1 MKTHGGIHAH
11 DRGNV
16 AVENEELEADAVE
29 VDMSD
34 DGDFEVEVEDDTP
47 EEDKGRPRRAADAEA
62 DIPEDEELEKHSES
76 VQKRIKKLKFEY
88 HEERRRKEEAERER
102 EAAVQY
108 AESQKNE
115 ADRLRK
121 NLSEGEGVLVNE
133 AKARVASELTT
144 AKRAYKEAYEAGD
157 ADAVLEAQMHS
168 LSYRCRLNVLKTGN
182 PRGRLYK
189 INQPQHHK
197 PAPQI
202 AKPDERA
209 QKWVAENDWFQRD
222 KPMTRYAM
230 LVHEELLE
238 SGVDSTSEVYYDK
251 INEALRSR
259 YPDRFADVEP
269 EVRQPQRKAGSVV
282 APGGRNTSASRNKVV
297 ITSSEAAIAKR
308 LGVSNKDY
316 AAQKLK
322 DMQNG

>member
-1 MKTHGGIHAH
+1 MIDKNTI
-11 DRGNV
+11 
-16 AVENEELEADAVE
+16 VENEELETDTVE

-34 DGDFEVEVEDDTP
+34 DGDFEVEIEDDTP
-47 EEDKGRPRRAADAEA
+47 DADKGRPRRAADAEA

-76 VQKRIKKLKFEY
+76 VQKRIKKLKFEF

-102 EAAVQY
+102 EVAVHY

-115 ADRLRK
+115 ATRLRK

-133 AKARVASELTT
+133 AKARVASELNS

-157 ADAVLEAQMHS
+157 TDAVLEAQMS
-168 LSYRCRLNVLKTGN
+168 LSRLQMEADRVENW
-182 PRGRLYK
+182 
-189 INQPQHHK
+189 K
-197 PAPQI
+197 PAQRAVQDQSEAPK
-202 AKPDERA
+202 AAPRVPKPDRKA
-209 QKWVAENDWFQRD
+209 QDWVAENDWFQKD
-222 KPMTRYAM
+222 TSMTRYAM

-238 SGVDSTSEVYYDK
+238 TGVDSTTDVYYSK
-251 INEALRSR
+251 INEAMRSR

-282 APGGRNTSASRNKVV
+282 APGGRNTASSRNKVV
-297 ITSSEAAIAKR
+297 ISSSEAAIAKR
-308 LGVSNKDY
+308 LGLSNKEY

>member
-1 MKTHGGIHAH
+1 MTDNTAIA
-11 DRGNV
+11 
-16 AVENEELEADAVE
+16 ESEELETGAIE
-29 VDMSD
+29 VDISD
-34 DGDFEVEVEDDTP
+34 DGDFDVEIEDDTP
-47 EEDKGRPRRAADAEA
+47 DKDKGRPRRAADVEA

-76 VQKRIKKLKFEY
+76 VQKRIKKLKFEF

-108 AESQKNE
+108 AGAQKKE
-115 ADRLRK
+115 AERLRK

-157 ADAVLEAQMHS
+157 SDAVLEAQMS
-168 LSYRCRLNVLKTGN
+168 LSRLQLEADRVEHWRPAKAAIAQQAEVPVEQ
-182 PRGRLYK
+182 PRARV
-189 INQPQHHK
+189 P
-197 PAPQI
+197 
-202 AKPDERA
+202 KPDKRA
-209 QKWVAENDWFQRD
+209 QEWVAENDWFENDNTMR
-222 KPMTRYAM
+222 RYAM

-238 SGVDSTSEVYYDK
+238 SGVDSTSEVYYSK
-251 INEALRSR
+251 INEAMRSR

-282 APGGRNTSASRNKVV
+282 APGGRNTSTSRNKVV
-297 ITSSEAAIAKR
+297 ISSSEAAIAKR
-308 LGVSNKDY
+308 LGLSVKEY

>member
-1 MKTHGGIHAH
+1 M
-11 DRGNV
+11 
-16 AVENEELEADAVE
+16 NEEIEAVVEDTVVEPGALE
-29 VDMSD
+29 VDVEGD
-34 DGDFEVEVEDDTP
+34 DFEVEIADDTP

-76 VQKRIKKLKFEY
+76 VQKRIKKLKFEF

-115 ADRLRK
+115 ATRLRK

-133 AKARVASELTT
+133 AKARVASELNS

-157 ADAVLEAQMHS
+157 TDAVLEAQMS
-168 LSYRCRLNVLKTGN
+168 LSKLQLEADRVENWKPAQRAVQDQSET
-182 PRGRLYK
+182 
-189 INQPQHHK
+189 
-197 PAPQI
+197 PAPQ
-202 AKPDERA
+202 AAPRVPRPDRKA
-209 QKWVAENDWFQRD
+209 QDWVAENDWFQKD
-222 KPMTRYAM
+222 TGMTRYAM
-230 LVHEELLE
+230 LIHEELLE
-238 SGVDSTSEVYYDK
+238 TGVDSTTDVYYSK
-251 INEALRSR
+251 INEAMRSR

-282 APGGRNTSASRNKVV
+282 APGGRNTASSRNKVV

-308 LGVSNKDY
+308 LGLSNKEY

>member
-1 MKTHGGIHAH
+1 M
-11 DRGNV
+11 
-16 AVENEELEADAVE
+16 NEEIEAVVEDTVVEPGALE
-29 VDMSD
+29 VDVEGD
-34 DGDFEVEVEDDTP
+34 DFEVEIADDTP

-76 VQKRIKKLKFEY
+76 VQKRIKKLKFEF

-115 ADRLRK
+115 ATRLRK

-133 AKARVASELTT
+133 AKARVASELNS

-157 ADAVLEAQMHS
+157 TDAVLEAQMS
-168 LSYRCRLNVLKTGN
+168 LSKLQLEADRVENWRPAQRAVQDQSET
-182 PRGRLYK
+182 
-189 INQPQHHK
+189 
-197 PAPQI
+197 PAPQ
-202 AKPDERA
+202 AAPRVPRPDRKA
-209 QKWVAENDWFQRD
+209 QEWVAENDWFQKD
-222 KPMTRYAM
+222 TGMTRYAM
-230 LVHEELLE
+230 LIHEELLE
-238 SGVDSTSEVYYDK
+238 TGVDSTSDVYYSK
-251 INEALRSR
+251 INEAMRSR

-282 APGGRNTSASRNKVV
+282 APGGRNTASSRNKVV

-308 LGVSNKDY
+308 LGLSNKEY

>member
-1 MKTHGGIHAH
+1 M
-11 DRGNV
+11 
-16 AVENEELEADAVE
+16 NEEIEAVVEDTVVEPGALE
-29 VDMSD
+29 VDVEGD
-34 DGDFEVEVEDDTP
+34 DFEVEIADDTP

-76 VQKRIKKLKFEY
+76 VQKRIKKLKFEF

-115 ADRLRK
+115 ATRLRK

-133 AKARVASELTT
+133 AKARVASELNS

-157 ADAVLEAQMHS
+157 TDAVLEAQMS
-168 LSYRCRLNVLKTGN
+168 LSKLQLEADRVENW
-182 PRGRLYK
+182 
-189 INQPQHHK
+189 K
-197 PAPQI
+197 PAQRAVQDQSETLAPQ
-202 AKPDERA
+202 AAPRVPRPDRKA
-209 QKWVAENDWFQRD
+209 QEWVAENDWFQKD
-222 KPMTRYAM
+222 TGMTRYAM
-230 LVHEELLE
+230 LIHEELLE
-238 SGVDSTSEVYYDK
+238 TGVDSTSDVYYSK
-251 INEALRSR
+251 INEAMRSR

-282 APGGRNTSASRNKVV
+282 APGGRNTASSRNKVV

-308 LGVSNKDY
+308 LGLSNKEY

>member
-1 MKTHGGIHAH
+1 M
-11 DRGNV
+11 
-16 AVENEELEADAVE
+16 NEEIEAVVEDTVVEPGALE
-29 VDMSD
+29 VDVEGD
-34 DGDFEVEVEDDTP
+34 DFEVEIADDTP

-76 VQKRIKKLKFEY
+76 VQKRIKKLKFEF

-115 ADRLRK
+115 ATRLRK

-133 AKARVASELTT
+133 AKARVASELNS

-157 ADAVLEAQMHS
+157 TDAVLEAQMS
-168 LSYRCRLNVLKTGN
+168 LSKLQLEADRVENWKPAQRAVQDQSET
-182 PRGRLYK
+182 
-189 INQPQHHK
+189 
-197 PAPQI
+197 PAPQ
-202 AKPDERA
+202 AAPRVPRPDRKA
-209 QKWVAENDWFQRD
+209 QEWVAENDWFQKD
-222 KPMTRYAM
+222 TGMTRYAM
-230 LVHEELLE
+230 LIHEELLE
-238 SGVDSTSEVYYDK
+238 TGVDSTSDVYYSK
-251 INEALRSR
+251 INEAMRSR

>member
-1 MKTHGGIHAH
+1 M
-11 DRGNV
+11 
-16 AVENEELEADAVE
+16 NEELETVVEDTVVETGALE
-29 VDMSD
+29 VDVEGD
-34 DGDFEVEVEDDTP
+34 DFEVEIADDTP

-76 VQKRIKKLKFEY
+76 VQKRIKKLKFEF

-102 EAAVQY
+102 EVAVQY

-115 ADRLRK
+115 AARLRK

-133 AKARVASELTT
+133 AKARVASELNS

-157 ADAVLEAQMHS
+157 TDAVLEAQMS
-168 LSYRCRLNVLKTGN
+168 LSKLQLEADRVENWKPAERVV
-182 PRGRLYK
+182 
-189 INQPQHHK
+189 QDQSQA
-197 PAPQI
+197 PAPQ
-202 AKPDERA
+202 AAPRVPRPDRKA
-209 QKWVAENDWFQRD
+209 QEWVAENDWFQKD
-222 KPMTRYAM
+222 TGMTRYAM
-230 LVHEELLE
+230 LIHEELLE
-238 SGVDSTSEVYYDK
+238 TGVDSTSDVYYSK
-251 INEALRSR
+251 INEAMRSR

-282 APGGRNTSASRNKVV
+282 APGGRNTATSRNKVV
-297 ITSSEAAIAKR
+297 ISSSEAAIAKR
-308 LGVSNKDY
+308 LGLSVKEY

>member
-1 MKTHGGIHAH
+1 M
-11 DRGNV
+11 
-16 AVENEELEADAVE
+16 NEEIEAVVEDTVVEPGALE
-29 VDMSD
+29 VDVEGD
-34 DGDFEVEVEDDTP
+34 DFEVEIADDTP

-76 VQKRIKKLKFEY
+76 VQKRIKKLKFEF

-115 ADRLRK
+115 ATRLRK

-133 AKARVASELTT
+133 AKARVASELNS

-157 ADAVLEAQMHS
+157 TDAVLEAQMS
-168 LSYRCRLNVLKTGN
+168 LSKLQLEADRVENWKPAQRVVQDQSET
-182 PRGRLYK
+182 
-189 INQPQHHK
+189 
-197 PAPQI
+197 PAPQ
-202 AKPDERA
+202 AAPRVPRPDRKA
-209 QKWVAENDWFQRD
+209 QEWVAENDWFQKD
-222 KPMTRYAM
+222 TGMTRYAM
-230 LVHEELLE
+230 LIHEELLE
-238 SGVDSTSEVYYDK
+238 TGVDSTSDVYYSK
-251 INEALRSR
+251 INEAMRSR

>member
-1 MKTHGGIHAH
+1 M
-11 DRGNV
+11 
-16 AVENEELEADAVE
+16 NEEIEAVVEDTVVEPGALE
-29 VDMSD
+29 VDVEGD
-34 DGDFEVEVEDDTP
+34 DFEVEIADDTP

-76 VQKRIKKLKFEY
+76 VQKRIKKLKFEF

-115 ADRLRK
+115 ATRLRK

-133 AKARVASELTT
+133 AKARVASELNS

-157 ADAVLEAQMHS
+157 TDAVLEAQMS
-168 LSYRCRLNVLKTGN
+168 LSKLQLEADRVENWKPAQRAVQDQSET
-182 PRGRLYK
+182 
-189 INQPQHHK
+189 
-197 PAPQI
+197 PAPQ
-202 AKPDERA
+202 AAPRVPRPDRKA
-209 QKWVAENDWFQRD
+209 QEWVAENDWFQKD
-222 KPMTRYAM
+222 TGMTRYAM
-230 LVHEELLE
+230 LIHEELLE
-238 SGVDSTSEVYYDK
+238 TGVDSTSDVYYSK
-251 INEALRSR
+251 INEAMRSR

-269 EVRQPQRKAGSVV
+269 EVRQPQRRAGSVV
-282 APGGRNTSASRNKVV
+282 APGGRNTASSRNKVV

-308 LGVSNKDY
+308 LGLSNKQY

-322 DMQNG
+322 DKQDDR

>member
-1 MKTHGGIHAH
+1 MS
-11 DRGNV
+11 
-16 AVENEELEADAVE
+16 EELETVVEDTVVETGALE
-29 VDMSD
+29 VDVEGED
-34 DGDFEVEVEDDTP
+34 DFEVEIADDTP

-62 DIPEDEELEKHSES
+62 DIPEDEELEKHSDS

-102 EAAVQY
+102 EVAVQY

-115 ADRLRK
+115 AARLRK

-133 AKARVASELTT
+133 AKARVASELNS

-157 ADAVLEAQMHS
+157 TDAVLEAQMS
-168 LSYRCRLNVLKTGN
+168 LSKLQLEADRVENWKPAERVV
-182 PRGRLYK
+182 
-189 INQPQHHK
+189 QDQSQA
-197 PAPQI
+197 PAPQ
-202 AKPDERA
+202 AAPRVPRPDRKA
-209 QKWVAENDWFQRD
+209 QEWVAENDWFQKD
-222 KPMTRYAM
+222 TGMTRYAM
-230 LVHEELLE
+230 LIHEELLE
-238 SGVDSTSEVYYDK
+238 TGVDSTSDVYYSK
-251 INEALRSR
+251 INEAMRSR

-282 APGGRNTSASRNKVV
+282 APGGRSTAASRNKVV

-308 LGVSNKDY
+308 LGLSNKEY

>member
-1 MKTHGGIHAH
+1 M
-11 DRGNV
+11 
-16 AVENEELEADAVE
+16 NEEIEAVVEDTVVEPGALE
-29 VDMSD
+29 VDVEGD
-34 DGDFEVEVEDDTP
+34 DFEVEIADDTP

-76 VQKRIKKLKFEY
+76 VQKRIKKLKFEF

-102 EAAVQY
+102 EAADQY

-115 ADRLRK
+115 ATRLRK

-133 AKARVASELTT
+133 AKARVASELNS

-157 ADAVLEAQMHS
+157 TDAVLEAQMS
-168 LSYRCRLNVLKTGN
+168 LSKLQLEADRVENWKPAQRVVQDQSET
-182 PRGRLYK
+182 
-189 INQPQHHK
+189 
-197 PAPQI
+197 PAPQ
-202 AKPDERA
+202 AAPRVPRPDRKA
-209 QKWVAENDWFQRD
+209 QEWVAENDWFQKD
-222 KPMTRYAM
+222 TGMTRYAM
-230 LVHEELLE
+230 LIHEELLE
-238 SGVDSTSEVYYDK
+238 TGVDSTSDVYYSK
-251 INEALRSR
+251 INEAMRSR

-282 APGGRNTSASRNKVV
+282 APGGRNTASSRNKVV

-308 LGVSNKDY
+308 LGLSNKEY

>member
-1 MKTHGGIHAH
+1 MS
-11 DRGNV
+11 
-16 AVENEELEADAVE
+16 EELETVVEDTVVETGALE
-29 VDMSD
+29 VDVEGED
-34 DGDFEVEVEDDTP
+34 DFEVEIADDTP
-47 EEDKGRPRRAADAEA
+47 EADKGRPRRAADAEA

-76 VQKRIKKLKFEY
+76 VQKRIKKLKFEF

-115 ADRLRK
+115 AARLRK

-133 AKARVASELTT
+133 AKARVASELNS

-157 ADAVLEAQMHS
+157 TDAVLEAQMS
-168 LSYRCRLNVLKTGN
+168 LSKLQLEADRVENWKPAERVV
-182 PRGRLYK
+182 
-189 INQPQHHK
+189 QDQSQA
-197 PAPQI
+197 PAPQ
-202 AKPDERA
+202 AAPRVPRPDRKA
-209 QKWVAENDWFQRD
+209 QEWVAENDWFQKD
-222 KPMTRYAM
+222 TGMTRYAM
-230 LVHEELLE
+230 LIHEELLE
-238 SGVDSTSEVYYDK
+238 TGVDSTSDVYYSK
-251 INEALRSR
+251 INEAMRSR

-282 APGGRNTSASRNKVV
+282 APGGRNTATSRNKVV
-297 ITSSEAAIAKR
+297 ISSSEAAIAKR
-308 LGVSNKDY
+308 LGLSNKEY

>member
-1 MKTHGGIHAH
+1 MSK
-11 DRGNV
+11 
-16 AVENEELEADAVE
+16 ELETVVEEDVIEDAIE

-34 DGDFEVEVEDDTP
+34 GEIEVEVEDDTP
-47 EEDKGRPRRAADAEA
+47 EQDKGRPRRAADAEA

-76 VQKRIKKLKFEY
+76 VQKRIKKLKFEF

-102 EAAVQY
+102 EAAVSY
-108 AESQKNE
+108 AESQKKE
-115 ADRLRK
+115 AERLRK

-133 AKARVASELTT
+133 AKARVASELNS

-157 ADAVLEAQMHS
+157 PDAVLEAQMQ
-168 LSYRCRLNVLKTGN
+168 LSKLQLEADRVENWKPARQAV
-182 PRGRLYK
+182 
-189 INQPQHHK
+189 QDQSA
-197 PAPQI
+197 PAPQP
-202 AKPDERA
+202 APRVPKPDRKA
-209 QKWVAENDWFQRD
+209 QEWVAENDWFQKD
-222 KPMTRYAM
+222 TGMTRYAM

-238 SGVDSTSEVYYDK
+238 SGVDSTSDVYYDK
-251 INEALRSR
+251 INEAMRSR
-259 YPDRFADVEP
+259 YPDRFAGVEP

-282 APGGRNTSASRNKVV
+282 APGGRSTASSRNKVV

-308 LGVSNKDY
+308 LGISNKDY

>member
-1 MKTHGGIHAH
+1 M
-11 DRGNV
+11 
-16 AVENEELEADAVE
+16 NEEIEAVVEDTVVEPGALE
-29 VDMSD
+29 VDVEGD
-34 DGDFEVEVEDDTP
+34 DFEVEIADDTP

-76 VQKRIKKLKFEY
+76 VQKRIKKLKFEF

-102 EAAVQY
+102 EVAVQY

-115 ADRLRK
+115 ATRLRK

-133 AKARVASELTT
+133 AKARVASELNS

-157 ADAVLEAQMHS
+157 TDAVLEAQMS
-168 LSYRCRLNVLKTGN
+168 LSKLQLEADRVENWKPAQRAVQDQSET
-182 PRGRLYK
+182 
-189 INQPQHHK
+189 
-197 PAPQI
+197 PAPQ
-202 AKPDERA
+202 AAPRVPRPDRKA
-209 QKWVAENDWFQRD
+209 QEWVAENDWFQKD
-222 KPMTRYAM
+222 TGMTRYAM
-230 LVHEELLE
+230 LIHEELLE
-238 SGVDSTSEVYYDK
+238 TGVDSTSDVYYSK
-251 INEALRSR
+251 INEAMRSR

-282 APGGRNTSASRNKVV
+282 APGGRNTSTSRNKVV

>member
-1 MKTHGGIHAH
+1 MIEN
-11 DRGNV
+11 NV
-16 AVENEELEADAVE
+16 IVENEELETDAVE
-29 VDMSD
+29 VDISD

-47 EEDKGRPRRAADAEA
+47 DADKGRPRRAAEAEA
-62 DIPEDEELEKHSES
+62 DIPEDGELEKHSES

-157 ADAVLEAQMHS
+157 SDAVLEAQMQ
-168 LSYRCRLNVLKTGN
+168 LSKLQVQAERVDNWKPARAAIQDQSAPV
-182 PRGRLYK
+182 
-189 INQPQHHK
+189 
-197 PAPQI
+197 PAPQARPVI

-209 QKWVAENDWFQRD
+209 QNWVAENDWFQRD

-282 APGGRNTSASRNKVV
+282 APGGRNTSTSRNKVV

>member
-1 MKTHGGIHAH
+1 MIDK
-11 DRGNV
+11 NV
-16 AVENEELEADAVE
+16 IAEGEELETGAVE
-29 VDMSD
+29 VDVSD
-34 DGDFEVEVEDDTP
+34 DSDFEVEIEDDTP
-47 EEDKGRPRRAADAEA
+47 DKDKGRSRRAADAEA

-76 VQKRIKKLKFEY
+76 VQKRIKKLKFEF

-102 EAAVQY
+102 EAAVEY
-108 AESQKNE
+108 AGAQRKE
-115 ADRLRK
+115 AERLRK

-133 AKARVASELTT
+133 AKARVASELNS

-157 ADAVLEAQMHS
+157 SDAVLEAQMA
-168 LSYRCRLNVLKTGN
+168 LSKLQLEADRVENW
-182 PRGRLYK
+182 
-189 INQPQHHK
+189 K
-197 PAPQI
+197 PAKQAVQDQSVAPTPP
-202 AKPDERA
+202 AAPKVPKPDRKA
-209 QKWVAENDWFQRD
+209 QEWAMENDWFEKDASMR
-222 KPMTRYAM
+222 RYAI

-238 SGVDSTSEVYYDK
+238 SGVDSTSDVYYDK
-251 INEALRSR
+251 INEAVRSR

-282 APGGRNTSASRNKVV
+282 APGGRTTAASRNKVV

-308 LGVSNKDY
+308 LGLSVKEY

>member
-1 MKTHGGIHAH
+1 MSEELE
-11 DRGNV
+11 
-16 AVENEELEADAVE
+16 AVENEELEVE
-29 VDMSD
+29 VSD
-34 DGDFEVEVEDDTP
+34 EEIEVEIEDDTP

-76 VQKRIKKLKFEY
+76 VQKRIKKLKFEF

-102 EAAVQY
+102 EAAISY
-108 AESQKNE
+108 AENQKKE
-115 ADRLRK
+115 AERLRK

-133 AKARVASELTT
+133 AKARVASELNA

-157 ADAVLEAQMHS
+157 PDAVVEAQMA
-168 LSYRCRLNVLKTGN
+168 LSKLQLESDRVEHWK
-182 PRGRLYK
+182 PA
-189 INQPQHHK
+189 QPALQAETPV
-197 PAPQI
+197 PAPQ
-202 AKPDERA
+202 ARPAVPKPDEKA
-209 QKWVAENDWFQRD
+209 QAWVAENDWFQKD
-222 KPMTRYAM
+222 TQMTRYAM

-238 SGVDSTSEVYYDK
+238 SGVDSTSDVYYNK
-251 INEALRSR
+251 IDEAMRSR

-282 APGGRNTSASRNKVV
+282 APGGRNTSTPRNKVV
-297 ITSSEAAIAKR
+297 VTSSEAAIAKR
-308 LGVSNKDY
+308 LGLSLKDY